1 MSLSL
6 LDPYIR
12 YFFITD
18 KYFCSSVYMYAD
30 DYRLF
35 LGVKDGCVLVT
46 EDKNIPLTENTA
58 VIIPPKTFYRLE
70 KQAPSEILIMNFD
83 MDKSH
88 ADTDPLSPIP
98 ASAYKKESEF
108 SVILPKPYDR
118 LVVFNNEAIA
128 KKLFD
133 IYNEYTHQ
141 TAYYQELVSAEFKVL
156 LIRIAGMCNTE
167 APYPKYLDDILK
179 YLDKNFQSNPSNNDI
194 AKLFGFNPN
203 YLSNVF
209 KECTGYSLHTY
220 ILNKKAVYA
229 KQLLAATDMPI
240 QLISEEAGFSNQNR
254 FTEFFKNRFGISPSE
269 FRKSSMLFKK

>member
-12 YFFITD
+12 YFLVTD
-18 KYFCSSVYMYAD
+18 KYFCSRVYMYAD

-46 EDKNIPLTENTA
+46 EDKSIPLTRNTA

-70 KQAPSEILIMNFD
+70 KTEPSEILIMNFD

-108 SVILPKPYDR
+108 SILLPKPYDK
-118 LVVFNNEAIA
+118 LVIFNDEAIA
-128 KKLFD
+128 KRLFD
-133 IYNEYTHQ
+133 IYGEYTHQ
-141 TAYYQELVSAEFKVL
+141 TVYYQELVSAEFKVL
-156 LIRIAGMCNTE
+156 LIRIAGMFKTE
-167 APYPKYLDDILK
+167 ASYPKYLDDILK
-179 YLDKNFQSNPSNNDI
+179 YLDKNFQNNPSNSDV
-194 AKLFGFNPN
+194 AALFGFNPN
-203 YLSNVF
+203 YLSNIF
-209 KECTGYSLHTY
+209 KEYTGYSLHTY
-220 ILNKKAVYA
+220 ILNKKAIYA
-229 KQLLAATDMPI
+229 KQLLAATDMPV
-240 QLISEEAGFSNQNR
+240 QLISEETGFSSQNR

-269 FRKSSMLFKK
+269 FRKNSILLKK